1 MHVALAS
8 LSTGEE
14 TVARNEVHF
23 LILFSQQT
31 DFRFESEVAE
41 YSGNLSKEQ

>member
-8 LSTGEE
+8 LSIGEE

-23 LILFSQQT
+23 SILLLQQT
-31 DFRFESEVAE
+31 DFRFESEVAV
-41 YSGNLSKEQ
+41 YSGNLNKE